1 MRNPYTQLKHT
12 EIYWQYCGL
21 FAFLPGKGIFS
32 YLALHAIPHCPSAA
46 HTTWELSSL
55 VPQDLLR
62 ATGGKCL
69 HGGVRHGLGYIHQGH
84 HRPSQTDENTQIP

>member
-21 FAFLPGKGIFS
+21 CFSSRKRHFLILKR
-32 YLALHAIPHCPSAA
+32 HAIPHCPSAA

-62 ATGGKCL
+62 ATGEASACMVG
-69 HGGVRHGLGYIHQGH
+69 
-84 HRPSQTDENTQIP
+84 S